1 MCVAWRMY
9 KGKVERMAVCIVCGK
24 SAENCLCES
33 CSKTVDREK
42 LAEQIM
48 AYKPGI
54 GENELWDRISAEMT
68 YPSFFKNLVFSVT
81 ADMDSPR
88 KEYLRLLS
96 IADGSANVPK
106 ASRPWLYEIYETFKK
121 EEGLSSEEKNRVRGL
136 VLGALYMDYRY
147 EEADALAGRLLEQ
160 TVLPKQ
166 AFYNLADFF
175 LKTRRYDEAS
185 DAIEAARKIYGSEAA
200 VVAELDKLSAQNE
213 KYRDAETNGKKEYM
227 PNPKEDKDAVRKAYV
242 DFLASIGID
251 AEVPAPS
258 GGGYTSKDGRK
269 SRYPI
274 PIPKD
279 QYPSV
284 KEIREANFDS
294 FVAFDFETTGLST
307 TIDSII
313 EIGAIKVVNGQ
324 VVETAE
330 FTFQEFVK
338 PFKRSLQPQVTELTG
353 ITKDDVMDARQMWE
367 VTPDFMNFA
376 RDNVL
381 VGFNS
386 LHFDSKFLV
395 RAGRY
400 SNLIIENPHFDV
412 QRYAENFREKLGI
425 DDKRISL
432 ARLVEKLGIENPRA
446 HRALADAITTA
457 RAYLK
462 LKEMDG
468 GEATTVDDIL
478 GDLDDW

>member
-1 MCVAWRMY
+1 
-9 KGKVERMAVCIVCGK
+9 MAVCIVCGNP
-24 SAENCLCES
+24 AENCLCES

-48 AYKPGI
+48 AYKSGI

-185 DAIEAARKIYGSEAA
+185 DAIEAARKIYGSEAT

-213 KYRDAETNGKKEYM
+213 KYRDAETNGKTEYM

-251 AEVPAPS
+251 AEMPAP
-258 GGGYTSKDGRK
+258 K
-269 SRYPI
+269 YPI

-353 ITKDDVMDARQMWE
+353 ITKDDE
-367 VTPDFMNFA
+367 VSTI
-376 RDNVL
+376 R
-381 VGFNS
+381 
-386 LHFDSKFLV
+386 
-395 RAGRY
+395 
-400 SNLIIENPHFDV
+400 
-412 QRYAENFREKLGI
+412 
-425 DDKRISL
+425 
-432 ARLVEKLGIENPRA
+432 
-446 HRALADAITTA
+446 
-457 RAYLK
+457 
-462 LKEMDG
+462 DG
-468 GEATTVDDIL
+468 GMGSTTK
-478 GDLDDW
+478 